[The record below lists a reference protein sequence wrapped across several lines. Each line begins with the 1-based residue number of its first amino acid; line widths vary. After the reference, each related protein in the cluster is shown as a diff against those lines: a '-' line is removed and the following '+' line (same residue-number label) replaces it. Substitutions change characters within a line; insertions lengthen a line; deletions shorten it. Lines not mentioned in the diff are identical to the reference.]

1 MPMSRTRHDRAPRA
15 PATPAAD
22 LGKRRRHL
30 DDLILRARRKPALAA
45 PGISILSPSGGGIAQ
60 AGPELLAGLKELCKP
75 IAESGA

>member
-1 MPMSRTRHDRAPRA
+1 MSRTRHDRAPRA

-30 DDLILRARRKPALAA
+30 DDQILRARRKPALAA
-45 PGISILSPSGGGIAQ
+45 PGISILSPSGGTAQ